1 MKRIQMLVRVA
12 NQHVMRHVI
21 LAIGFASWVIAS
33 EVQSVLQSAGTCP
46 FTYASDSIHRPA
58 LQRG

>member
-1 MKRIQMLVRVA
+1 MLVRVA

-21 LAIGFASWVIAS
+21 LAIGFNSWVIAS